1 MWMISV
7 LAHAA
12 VGSIKDEGLIGYG
25 LKNWNKVMCQTG
37 DATWWEQCAVD
48 MSQYVVIHRV
58 WDRVKKWDSLK
69 YKPMYS
75 TNTKFFK

>member
-1 MWMISV
+1 MISV

-37 DATWWEQCAVD
+37 GIGTMPRDESAD

-58 WDRVKKWDSLK
+58 
-69 YKPMYS
+69 
-75 TNTKFFK
+75 